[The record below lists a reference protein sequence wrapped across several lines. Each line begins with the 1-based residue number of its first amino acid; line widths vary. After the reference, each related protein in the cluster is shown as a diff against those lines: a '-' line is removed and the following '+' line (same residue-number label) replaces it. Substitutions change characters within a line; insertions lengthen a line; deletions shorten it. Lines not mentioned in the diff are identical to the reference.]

1 MSREGAQTMTR
12 WRTIVA
18 LGAGYVGIYLCRK
31 NLAVAIPLLQAEG
44 VSHAALGRV
53 ASVGTITY
61 AAGKLLLGPM
71 ADRVG
76 GRRAFLFA
84 LAAVAVLGAL
94 GGIVPGLWLLTVV
107 YALNR
112 FFGAGGWPAMMKL
125 VPTWF
130 PKERTAGVVAALSLS
145 YVLGGIA
152 ATLFAREVVTLGGG
166 WRAVMSAPSLA
177 LGVIALACVWLV
189 RTGPLEAQSQTSGT
203 KERVQNA
210 VASLLRRPQ
219 FIVVCVLSFALTML
233 RETFNVWSVDF
244 LMSMQ
249 GKKSVAAAALQ
260 STTFD
265 LAGAASIVIMGVVYD
280 RVPRPL
286 RRWMIA
292 AILAALSALLFVLP
306 GITQK
311 SPQLGAWTIGAVG
324 LLVYGPYSLLAGV
337 LAVESGGAE
346 LAASASGI
354 IDAVGY
360 AAGVL
365 SGEVLGRIIDAG
377 GYRLGFTC
385 LAVLAALSAVCA
397 SRLAK
402 D

>member
-1 MSREGAQTMTR
+1 MK
-12 WRTIVA
+12 WRTVVA

-44 VSHAALGRV
+44 FSHAALGRV
-53 ASVGTITY
+53 ASVGTVAY
-61 AAGKLLLGPM
+61 AAGKLLLGPV
-71 ADRVG
+71 ADRIG

-84 LAAVAVLGAL
+84 LAAVALLGAL
-94 GGIVPGLWLLTVV
+94 GGIMPGLWLLTVV

-130 PKERTAGVVAALSLS
+130 PTERTAGVVAALSLS

-177 LGVIALACVWLV
+177 LALIALACVWLV
-189 RTGPLEAQSQTSGT
+189 QPGPLHAQTT
-203 KERVQNA
+203 AKERVKNA
-210 VASLLRRPQ
+210 VASLLKRPQ

-249 GKKSVAAAALQ
+249 GKQSVSAAALQ

-292 AILAALSALLFVLP
+292 AILAALAALLFVLP

-354 IDAVGY
+354 VDAVGY

-402 D
+402 S